1 MRISMEELKKRRDQ
15 LRDVLKYCTLCP
27 HKCRIDRVQ
36 GQQGVCRSGVE
47 ARVYS
52 FMAHHGEEPVLSGE
66 YGSGTI
72 FFSNCHMK
80 CVYCQNYQFSQL
92 GQGKEVVAKRLS
104 QMMLDLQ
111 AMKCHNINLV
121 SPTHFLPQILD
132 ALLAA
137 VDKGLILPIVYN
149 SGGYESIE
157 ILKFLDGIVD
167 IYMPD
172 MRYADNKIA
181 KKYSNVNDY
190 VNINRATVLEM
201 HRQALHH
208 YGAGQVGKGLIIR
221 HLVLPNN
228 LAGTEE
234 IMKFIAENISKDV
247 SISLMSQYYPT
258 YKASDYPLINRRL
271 NSKEYRKAV
280 DIVINSGLSN
290 GWFQPDMN
298 EDITQKFIGTNFKS
312 NV

>member
-1 MRISMEELKKRRDQ
+1 MRISTEELKKRRDQ
-15 LRDVLKYCTLCP
+15 MQDMLKYCTLCP

-47 ARVYS
+47 AKVYN

-92 GQGKEVVAKRLS
+92 GQGKEVVTKRLA

-132 ALLAA
+132 ALLLLSTTSN
-137 VDKGLILPIVYN
+137 GLIIPIVYN
-149 SGGYESIE
+149 SGGYENIE
-157 ILKFLDGIVD
+157 ILKLLDGIVD

-172 MRYADNKIA
+172 MRYADDKIA
-181 KKYSNVNDY
+181 KKYSHVDNY
-190 VNINRATVLEM
+190 VEINRSTVLEM
-201 HRQALHH
+201 HRQ
-208 YGAGQVGKGLIIR
+208 VGTKGLIIR

-234 IMKFIAENISKDV
+234 IMKFIAEKISKDV
-247 SISLMSQYYPT
+247 PISLMSQYYPT

-271 NSKEYRKAV
+271 NSKEYQKAV
-280 DIVINSGLSN
+280 DIVISSGFSN
-290 GWFQPDMN
+290 GWFQPDIT